1 MRAQL
6 HVHIVKFIFV
16 STMSVSVFKSRGSSF
31 EQILEKKI
39 LKSNFIIITKNRGFR
54 RAAERHF
61 QCLAGPINVSVDLK
75 YDVLCLSVFVYGI
88 ST

>member
-39 LKSNFIIITKNRGFR
+39 LNFIIIMKNRKNFR
-54 RAAERHF
+54 FSSGSGKALPA
-61 QCLAGPINVSVDLK
+61 
-75 YDVLCLSVFVYGI
+75 LSWTYKCECRLEI
-88 ST
+88 